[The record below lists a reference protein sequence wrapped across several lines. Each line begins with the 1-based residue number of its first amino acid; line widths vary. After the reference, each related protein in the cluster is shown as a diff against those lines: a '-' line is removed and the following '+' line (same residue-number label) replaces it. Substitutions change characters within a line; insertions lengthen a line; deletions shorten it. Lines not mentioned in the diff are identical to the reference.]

1 MHERSNAAATLDLR
15 NYNRRSAGSG
25 TFALPSRREAREGN
39 ISNPRVLSDMGLAI
53 PRPTRLGDP
62 RSLGMR
68 FTLKHN
74 INVAF
79 GRHVF
84 LISSLFEATFLQLA
98 ARLFLLLAARYPFS
112 ANNGRSVPVK
122 TLKSKMRK

>member
-1 MHERSNAAATLDLR
+1 
-15 NYNRRSAGSG
+15 
-25 TFALPSRREAREGN
+25 
-39 ISNPRVLSDMGLAI
+39 
-53 PRPTRLGDP
+53 
-62 RSLGMR
+62 MR

-112 ANNGRSVPVK
+112 ANNGRFVPAK
-122 TLKSKMRK
+122 PFNFFSRPDLI